1 MRQRGFT
8 LVEILLALA
17 VTGVILAGAV
27 LSIYQFMVTTA
38 RSNSQ
43 VVVLDE
49 LNRAALQLKRD
60 LQSQES
66 SNITGNSDILTL
78 NWSNNT
84 YFESENQTTSHLVNY
99 TLSDTNELVRD
110 GDNTTS
116 VVSRHIESIS
126 YTDCETY
133 IKVDITATS
142 PTFPYKS
149 ETLSFNVYKRI
160 QEVEE

>member
-17 VTGVILAGAV
+17 VTGVILVGAV
-27 LSIYQFMVTTA
+27 LSIHQFMFTTA
-38 RSNSQ
+38 RSNSL

-49 LNRAALQLKRD
+49 LNRAALQIKRD
-60 LQSQES
+60 LQSQDTA
-66 SNITGNSDILTL
+66 NITGTSDILTL
-78 NWSNNT
+78 SWTNNT
-84 YFESENQTTSHLVNY
+84 YFESENQTTYHLVNY
-99 TLSDTNELVRD
+99 TLSDTGVLVRD

-126 YTDCETY
+126 YSANQTHVT
-133 IKVDITATS
+133 VDITATS

-149 ETLSFNVYKRI
+149 ETLNFSVFKRT
-160 QEVEE
+160 QEAEE